1 MHADAPPRPLISRP
15 AGPIAGRAR
24 VPGDKSISHRALML
38 GGVALG
44 TSEIHGLLEGED
56 VLRTAAAMRL
66 LGAEVE
72 RGADGVWRAEGRGVG
87 ALIEPEDVLDLGN
100 SGTSARLLLGLLASH
115 PLAAC
120 LTGDASLRRRPMGR
134 VIQPLA
140 EIGAAF
146 AARAG
151 GRLPLAITGAGEP
164 MPIRYRLPVASA
176 QVKSAVLLAA
186 LNTPGSTSVIEPE
199 PVRDHTELMLRHFGA
214 RLSIEREPDGAR
226 ASTLEGQPELKGRR
240 IRVPADPSSAAFPAV
255 AALIRPGSELR
266 LEGVGLNPHRTGLYE
281 TLREMGAEIQTLD
294 ARAEAG
300 EPVGDLLIR
309 AGRLRGIEVP
319 ASRAPSMIDEYP
331 ILAVAAA
338 FAEGRTVLRGLAE
351 LKVKESD
358 RLAAIAEGL
367 ARCGVKV
374 ETGADSLTVE
384 GRGAPPKGGAR
395 IATRLDHR
403 IAMAFLVL
411 GIGAKE
417 PVTVDDAA
425 PIETSFPG
433 FAALMNGLG
442 AEIAEATPPA

>member
-15 AGPIAGRAR
+15 AGPISGRAR

-115 PLAAC
+115 PLTAC
-120 LTGDASLRRRPMGR
+120 MTGDASLRRRPMGR

-151 GRLPLAITGAGEP
+151 GRLPLAISGAGEP

-338 FAEGRTVLRGLAE
+338 FAEGRTVMRGLAE

-374 ETGADSLTVE
+374 ETGPDSLTVE